1 MNQSSWTNALW
12 GAVVSSSIVL
22 GLFHLYTLAAGL

>member
-1 MNQSSWTNALW
+1 MDNSSWTNALW
-12 GAVVSSSIVL
+12 GAVVSSSIVI

>member
-1 MNQSSWTNALW
+1 MNNSSWTNAIW
-12 GAVVSSSIVL
+12 GAVVASSIVF

>member
-1 MNQSSWTNALW
+1 MDNSSWTNAFW
-12 GAVVSSSIVL
+12 GAVVSSSIVI